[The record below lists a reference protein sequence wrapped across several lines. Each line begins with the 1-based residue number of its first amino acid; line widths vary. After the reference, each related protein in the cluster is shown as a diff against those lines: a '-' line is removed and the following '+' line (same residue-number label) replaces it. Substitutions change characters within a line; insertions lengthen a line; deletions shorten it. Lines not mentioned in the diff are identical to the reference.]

1 MTNILRLIG
10 IAAALLIILF
20 VFGMIRKRKLSDE
33 FATMWIISSLVFLTG
48 AMFSKQIFGI
58 YQNIKGA
65 TGSGPGI
72 LLFLAIILIMF
83 LMVIITSKL
92 SIRQEQLKN
101 MVQKIALLEKEVKR
115 IAEDKSTSSGDKNAS
130 KSD

>member
-1 MTNILRLIG
+1 VTNILRLIG

-33 FATMWIISSLVFLTG
+33 FATMWIISSLVFLAG
-48 AMFSKQIFGI
+48 AIFSNQIFGI

-101 MVQKIALLEKEVKR
+101 MVQKIALLEKEVKG